1 MANGELNIRQERF
14 CYLYVRNGKNGA
26 AAAVEAGYC
35 DGDRVAARQTASVL
49 LTNPDILAR
58 MDEERE
64 IWRTEIS
71 HRFLEESGH
80 AMETLMSIMDTPG
93 SAAIARVSAANSVL
107 DRAGFQ
113 PVQKTELS
121 GPRGGPIP
129 AQIEVVFVGADPK
142 NAG

>member
-1 MANGELNIRQERF
+1 MAKGELNERQKRF

-26 AAAVEAGYC
+26 AAAAEAGYC
-35 DGDRVAARQTASVL
+35 DGDRENARVIASQL
-49 LTNPDILAR
+49 LTNDNILTR

-71 HRFLEESGH
+71 HRFLEESDH
-80 AMETLMSIMDTPG
+80 AMSTLLGIMDAPG
-93 SAAIARVSAANSVL
+93 NAAIARVSAANSVL

-121 GPRGGPIP
+121 GPKGGAIP
-129 AQIEVVFVGADPK
+129 AQIEVVFVGVNPK
-142 NAG
+142 NPD